1 MNVISSARIVAEEF
15 VEVVDESLRE
25 RMEEVE
31 RVMIPRLGTLLSLN
45 FTICNN
51 NWN

>member
-1 MNVISSARIVAEEF
+1 MNVISSARVVAEEF

-31 RVMIPRLGTLLSLN
+31 RVMISRLGTVLSLN
-45 FTICNN
+45 FYNM
-51 NWN
+51 